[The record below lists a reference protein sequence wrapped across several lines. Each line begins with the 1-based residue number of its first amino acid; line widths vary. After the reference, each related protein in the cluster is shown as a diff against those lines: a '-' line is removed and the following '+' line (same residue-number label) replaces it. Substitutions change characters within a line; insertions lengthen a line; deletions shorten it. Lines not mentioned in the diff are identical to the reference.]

1 LPRVGE
7 PLAAAPAPA
16 ATPKPDVFTTT
27 SPIRLELVRVPA
39 GEFLMGSDKSRDKDA
54 YDGEQPQHRVYVP
67 EFTVAK
73 YAVTNLQYAAFV
85 RAMKHELPGHWE
97 GGKIPAGKEN
107 HPVVHVSWHDAVAF
121 CEWLSRET
129 GRSFR
134 LPTEAEWE
142 KAARG
147 TDGRIYP
154 WGDEPPTPELCNF
167 GGNVKDTTPVG
178 RYSPQ
183 GDSPY
188 GCADIAGNVWE
199 WTQSL
204 YRSYPYDPADG
215 REELEAGEFVE
226 DNRVVRGGS
235 WDYSQRSARCACQ
248 GGHDPDYS
256 GGSVGFRCVSP
267 VSGSEF

>member
-1 LPRVGE
+1 MTMTSTEIQLTVIE
-7 PLAAAPAPA
+7 
-16 ATPKPDVFTTT
+16 

-39 GEFLMGSDKSRDKDA
+39 GEFLMGSDPAKDQGA
-54 YDGEQPQHRVYVP
+54 ADDEQPQHSVYVP
-67 EFTVAK
+67 EFTIAR

-85 RAMKHELPGHWE
+85 RATEYRVPEHWKSD
-97 GGKIPAGKEN
+97 KIPSGKEN
-107 HPVVHVSWHDAVAF
+107 HPVVYVSWHDAVAF

-154 WGDEPPTPELCNF
+154 WGNEPPTPELCNF
-167 GGNVKDTTPVG
+167 GFNVGGTTSVG
-178 RYSPQ
+178 QYSPQ

-188 GCADIAGNVWE
+188 GCADIAGNVRE
-199 WTQSL
+199 WTQNL

-215 REELEAGEFVE
+215 REERGAGEFIE
-226 DNRVVRGGS
+226 NLRVLRAGS
-235 WDYSQRSARCACQ
+235 WYHNRDSARCAYRSWD
-248 GGHDPDYS
+248 GPLDSSDYY
-256 GGSVGFRCVSP
+256 GFRCVSP